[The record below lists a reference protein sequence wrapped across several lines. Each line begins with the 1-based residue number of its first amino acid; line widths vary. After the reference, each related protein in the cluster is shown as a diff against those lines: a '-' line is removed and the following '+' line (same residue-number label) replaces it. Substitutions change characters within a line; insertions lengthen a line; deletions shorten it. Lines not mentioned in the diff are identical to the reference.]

1 MSFQYEAA
9 IANTVIQKI
18 NSDGGVFITE
28 CFERYLTCFTY
39 RRLGSRTSIQMKTLV
54 TIGRHAVLTNSLID
68 LLPCKKPVEQY
79 QRSLW
84 IQHVY

>member
-28 CFERYLTCFTY
+28 CFERYLTCFFLDNIDFSEYTTD
-39 RRLGSRTSIQMKTLV
+39 GS
-54 TIGRHAVLTNSLID
+54 
-68 LLPCKKPVEQY
+68 
-79 QRSLW
+79 
-84 IQHVY
+84 